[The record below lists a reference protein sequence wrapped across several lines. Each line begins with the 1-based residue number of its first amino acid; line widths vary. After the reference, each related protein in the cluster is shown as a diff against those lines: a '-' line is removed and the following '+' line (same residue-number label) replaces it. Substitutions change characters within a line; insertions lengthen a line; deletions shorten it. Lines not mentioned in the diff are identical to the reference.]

1 MSHTA
6 RRRLEMSELS
16 AAPQGS
22 PRPHA
27 PANGWQDRDLAW
39 CRRRC
44 GPDPLIAEWLTG
56 CRQVTGTS
64 ADSNATAAEPADTH
78 GNGHRTRAQQP
89 GCGRPIHSRHQR
101 GRRGG
106 SLSATF
112 LPTDVCEQGPLMDSP
127 YGSGRTVIGPSP
139 PSTNAIASRSPDRL
153 RIRRCGAGDVTA
165 TEPANAW

>member
-1 MSHTA
+1 
-6 RRRLEMSELS
+6 LGPP
-16 AAPQGS
+16 AA
-22 PRPHA
+22 
-27 PANGWQDRDLAW
+27 
-39 CRRRC
+39 
-44 GPDPLIAEWLTG
+44 
-56 CRQVTGTS
+56 TS
-64 ADSNATAAEPADTH
+64 RFAVVSFE
-78 GNGHRTRAQQP
+78 R
-89 GCGRPIHSRHQR
+89 
-101 GRRGG
+101 